1 MAERDNY
8 EIKDGVYDD
17 ILGKM
22 DPNDLS
28 NDISDDLSDDL
39 AEVVPMADIINIFL
53 IYYKQLFNKSNS
65 STMFDDIDNNK
76 DVSTNRCMEMLYE
89 HIYKFNQAEAD
100 SGAIKKEDKTMLI
113 EHDDRSTPVDIEKF
127 EELYLLKINKKQFMC
142 ELLLPIIIYIA
153 ETDDWIHTN
162 WAIIPIKS
170 DSI

>member
-22 DPNDLS
+22 NNYDLS
-28 NDISDDLSDDL
+28 NDLSDDL
-39 AEVVPMADIINIFL
+39 PDDLSNDDITEVVPMADIINIFL

-89 HIYKFNQAEAD
+89 HIYKFKQAEE
-100 SGAIKKEDKTMLI
+100 EDKTILI
-113 EHDDRSTPVDIEKF
+113 EHDDRSPQVDIEKF
-127 EELYLLKINKKQFMC
+127 EELYLLKIGKKQFLC

-153 ETDDWIHTN
+153 ETDDWTHTN